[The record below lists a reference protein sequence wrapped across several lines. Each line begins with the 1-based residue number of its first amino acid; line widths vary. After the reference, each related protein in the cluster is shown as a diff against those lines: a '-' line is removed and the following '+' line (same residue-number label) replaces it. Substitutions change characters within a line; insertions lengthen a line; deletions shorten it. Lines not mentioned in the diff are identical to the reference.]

1 MRTYPKR
8 LLTVVMVLAMLV
20 SMMAVPGMAA
30 ETDNTLTVGNEGGLT
45 LPEALNQAASMT
57 GDVTVEIYGQV
68 TLNTTLSG
76 SYDSIKFVGKDAD
89 AEIYLDITGYITAT
103 GKKVAFEGLTLS
115 KSEGGFI
122 DNAGFMN
129 VAFGIYDVTEVTY
142 TNCNFANGAYA
153 SSGKV
158 TYTGCSFK
166 RSHDKYGLWAYG
178 DVDATVDNC
187 TFADYRGIKM
197 YAEGK
202 LKTTNLT
209 VKNSNFSAVTDK
221 PAIVLT
227 CGESV
232 TLTNNTYSNTGVFEL
247 DLDGV
252 PNGTPVTS
260 DVAPSCVND
269 NGACGVLVD
278 GKIYTTVAQA
288 AAVATSGS
296 TVILLH
302 DSTETV
308 ELPEGVSLV
317 KNGYTASGVTATNPV
332 AIVNGDSYASLSA
345 AIANANGQTVE
356 LLKDTAGS
364 GVVINK
370 NVTIDFGGNT
380 YTFTEPAVG
389 SSGTESNGFQILSGN
404 TVTLKNG
411 SLAVSSEHASKYYI
425 LVQNYANLTVT
436 DMNLDGTY
444 LDKWSGSDGDSYV
457 LSNNCGTVTVNGNTS
472 ITANDDGSLAY
483 TVDSHLKS
491 GYTAPTVTI
500 DTTGTINGKLEVSGG
515 NMIVNNG
522 TFHARKV
529 GGAYTDT
536 DVFVVSSG
544 LLTINYANVDGG
556 DMEDT
561 TAVWAHTSGK
571 AVINGGTF
579 TLSGKNVSTGHNDMI
594 YAGKTNGGS
603 GAVIE
608 VKGGTFSATDVT
620 NPGTNGANV
629 WLLNEKDG
637 QGSMTVTGG
646 TFEDFNP
653 AAVYTE
659 PTQPTSFL
667 ADGHCVSVADGNYTV
682 GQHNI
687 KPVAAKPATCTENG
701 MKAHYACDHCGLY
714 EDAEGNIATT
724 AEKLVIP
731 ADSTNHNLYKAGGTN
746 ATCKNGGYDVHY
758 ICKDCGSCFA
768 DAEGKVPA
776 KEEDFYKPKLDH
788 KLTFVKSTVTC
799 TESGSPDHYECSL
812 CDGWWTDK
820 ECTTIIGLPNRV
832 VDATGHKLTKVEAKA
847 PTCTE
852 DGVNAHYTCSGC
864 DLLFNDPKGLSTITK
879 QQATAK
885 ATGHK
890 AVMGVEGKLPTCTE
904 PGNIEYVECSCGAL
918 FTDAE
923 CKNPI
928 TAAETVIPTVAH
940 KLTKIPAVAVSCNA
954 NGNTEYYTCETCK
967 ALFADAEGKTG
978 TTAEKVVIT
987 ATGHALTKVAA
998 VAATCTTAGNTEYY
1012 TCANCKALF
1021 ADAEG
1026 KTATTAEKVT
1036 VAATGHKL
1044 TKVEAV
1050 APTYT
1055 ADGSAEHYACA
1066 CGALFADAEGKT
1078 ATTKEALILPQL
1090 IEIKESTAEVSTGAV
1105 DTAIKEAE
1113 TTGSV
1118 TIDLVEV
1125 ADEEAA
1131 KPEDGTETK
1140 PEPAPVVSSAALPV
1154 TSLEKVAEIS
1164 EEATLTLNMTEVTVT
1179 MDAKTMAAVAEQSAG
1194 ATVTLKV
1201 EKIETKA
1208 LTEEQQAVIEDKEVA
1223 VVVTATMISNN
1234 VAISDF
1240 KGGEVTIALPFTL
1253 PEGTEGSDFQVYY
1266 VADDGT
1272 MTAHETEYKN
1282 GCLVFST
1289 THFSDYVVVNTAAPA
1304 DPTVPNTGDNANL
1317 LLSATAFTVALTGLA
1332 VLFIGKKKFSF

>member
-20 SMMAVPGMAA
+20 SILAVPGMAA

-68 TLNTTLSG
+68 TLNTSLSG

-227 CGESV
+227 CGKSV

-288 AAVATSGS
+288 AAVVTSGS

-302 DSTETV
+302 DSAETV
-308 ELPEGVSLV
+308 ALTEGVSLV

-345 AIANANGQTVE
+345 AIAAANGQPVE
-356 LLKDTAGS
+356 LLSDVTVDNVQIVTTAPL
-364 GVVINK
+364 ILN
-370 NVTIDFGGNT
+370 GNNHT
-380 YTFTEPAVG
+380 VTFTHEKPLRLNADA
-389 SSGTESNGFQILSGN
+389 TFNN
-404 TVTLKNG
+404 VTLKN
-411 SLAVSSEHASKYYI
+411 
-425 LVQNYANLTVT
+425 ANGRAIELRKGGITVNLNNSTVEVTKSNAQALTVGG
-436 DMNLDGTY
+436 NGE
-444 LDKWSGSDGDSYV
+444 G
-457 LSNNCGTVTVNGNTS
+457 GTVTVNISNSTISAPNGYGI
-472 ITANDDGSLAY
+472 ITFNPVNLTLTNASASTGYGALYMKGVDDSKGSAGSVVNINGSTLSS
-483 TVDSHLKS
+483 TNNSS
-491 GYTAPTVTI
+491 E
-500 DTTGTINGKLEVSGG
+500 DTNEFGTIILETG
-515 NMIVNNG
+515 NITV
-522 TFHARKV
+522 
-529 GGAYTDT
+529 
-536 DVFVVSSG
+536 
-544 LLTINYANVDGG
+544 NVDASSTVSANANG
-556 DMEDT
+556 DCSQW
-561 TAVWAHTSGK
+561 V
-571 AVINGGTF
+571 VLLN
-579 TLSGKNVSTGHNDMI
+579 NY
-594 YAGKTNGGS
+594 YADDVQGNQ
-603 GAVIE
+603 V
-608 VKGGTFSATDVT
+608 TFSATPTLGGETKNAALV
-620 NPGTNGANV
+620 
-629 WLLNEKDG
+629 
-637 QGSMTVTGG
+637 GSLIDNNNTIQFPYSKAIMTQLQKEGY
-646 TFEDFNP
+646 D
-653 AAVYTE
+653 
-659 PTQPTSFL
+659 PTSN
-667 ADGHCVSVADGNYTV
+667 GTTITV
-682 GQHNI
+682 YPKHDHEMT
-687 KPVAAKPATCTENG
+687 KHDAVPATCREDGNVEYYTCDICQKHFFKLEDGSYDECGVNDVITSTSTHLKPIEVPAKAPTCTEDGNI
-701 MKAHYACDHCGLY
+701 KYYHCDACDENYIISEIGLQ
-714 EDAEGNIATT
+714 
-724 AEKLVIP
+724 IP
-731 ADSTNHNLYKAGGTN
+731 ADETM
-746 ATCKNGGYDVHY
+746 
-758 ICKDCGSCFA
+758 I
-768 DAEGKVPA
+768 
-776 KEEDFYKPKLDH
+776 
-788 KLTFVKSTVTC
+788 
-799 TESGSPDHYECSL
+799 
-812 CDGWWTDK
+812 
-820 ECTTIIGLPNRV
+820 
-832 VDATGHKLTKVEAKA
+832 VDPATGHKLTAVAAKA

-885 ATGHK
+885 AAGHK

-940 KLTKIPAVAVSCNA
+940 KLTKTPAVAATCTTA
-954 NGNTEYYTCETCK
+954 GNTEYYTCETCK

-1026 KTATTAEKVT
+1026 KTATNAEKVT

-1208 LTEEQQAVIEDKEVA
+1208 LTEEQQAVIEDKAVA
-1223 VVVTATMISNN
+1223 VVVSATLISNN

-1240 KGGEVTIALPFTL
+1240 NGGEVTIALPFTL

-1304 DPTVPNTGDNANL
+1304 DPTVPNTGDNADL
-1317 LLSATAFTVALTGLA
+1317 MLYTTALMIALTGLA
-1332 VLFIGKKKFSF
+1332 ALFISKKKFSF